1 MLAQET
7 SHSPKAGDARAFN
20 LFRRK
25 AEPDLFCAVPEDRA
39 VPDFIDGDAWEFGGR
54 IDSETHQRPG
64 FDARTAGRLARVN
77 GFYFFQSWSDCP
89 PRAA

>member
-1 MLAQET
+1 MLAQGH
-7 SHSPKAGDARAFN
+7 SHSQTADAARAFN

-39 VPDFIDGDAWEFGGR
+39 VPGFIDGDAWEFGGR
-54 IDSETHQRPG
+54 IDPGARSQRG
-64 FDARTAGRLARVN
+64 FDSEVAMRLARVN
-77 GFYFFQSWSDCP
+77 GYYFFQTWTECP

>member
-39 VPDFIDGDAWEFGGR
+39 VPGFIDGDAWEFGGR
-54 IDSETHQRPG
+54 IEPDAQARPG
-64 FDARTAGRLARVN
+64 FDAAAAGRLARVN
-77 GFYFFQSWSDCP
+77 GFYFFQSWSGCAR
-89 PRAA
+89 RAA

>member
-7 SHSPKAGDARAFN
+7 SHNPRDDAARSFN

-25 AEPDLFCAVPEDRA
+25 SEPDLFCAVPEDRA
-39 VPDFIDGDAWEFGGR
+39 VPGFIDGDAWEFGGR
-54 IDSETHQRPG
+54 IDADTRRRPG
-64 FDARTAGRLARVN
+64 FDAETASRLARVN
-77 GFYFFQSWSDCP
+77 GFYFFQSWTNCP